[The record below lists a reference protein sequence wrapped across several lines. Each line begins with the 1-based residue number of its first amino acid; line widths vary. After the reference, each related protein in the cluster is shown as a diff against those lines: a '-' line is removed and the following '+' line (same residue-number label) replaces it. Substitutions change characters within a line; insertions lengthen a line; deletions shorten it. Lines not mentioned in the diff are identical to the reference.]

1 MQGNLYQNALFCTC
15 SEPLQE
21 CSGQVPPAC
30 VGPLKPRASGRFGL
44 ACQQPLDRP
53 MKPAIIIR
61 PTAPQGFCWQ
71 IIADGK
77 TLKSG
82 TTATEFE
89 ARTMADAVLKEI
101 EKEVGSPNP

>member
-1 MQGNLYQNALFCTC
+1 LL
-15 SEPLQE
+15 
-21 CSGQVPPAC
+21 
-30 VGPLKPRASGRFGL
+30 
-44 ACQQPLDRP
+44 
-53 MKPAIIIR
+53 
-61 PTAPQGFCWQ
+61 
-71 IIADGK
+71 DGK

>member
-1 MQGNLYQNALFCTC
+1 
-15 SEPLQE
+15 
-21 CSGQVPPAC
+21 
-30 VGPLKPRASGRFGL
+30 
-44 ACQQPLDRP
+44 
-53 MKPAIIIR
+53 MKPAIIIP

-71 IIADGK
+71 IIARRK